1 MNVGLI
7 AMSGIRCYDAEL
19 MSLGLTLPGFVER
32 SKTVASLPSLGLLT
46 LAGLTPP
53 EHRVQYL
60 EVPDIRVADTLPDGF
75 DLVGISSYSAQVDEA
90 YELADRY
97 RAAGVPVVLG
107 GPHVSVLPD
116 EAAAHA
122 SSVVVG
128 HGELHW
134 RAALADAAAGR
145 LQPRY
150 GALEDDY
157 DLADAPM
164 PAFELLDITRYNRLT
179 IQTSR
184 GCPHRCEFCAGSL
197 MFCRHYRQKPVAKVL
212 AELDRILAI
221 WPRPFIELADDNSFV
236 DRAYWL
242 ELLPEM
248 AKRGI
253 RWFTETDVA
262 VGEDDALLDLLRE
275 SGCAEVLIGLESPVA
290 DGLDGVETRAN
301 WKLKR
306 LGQYQAALRNIQ
318 EHGVR
323 VNGCFVLG
331 LDGQGPDIFD
341 RVRDFVRDAD
351 LFDVQIT
358 VLTPFPG
365 TPLLARLRAEGRL
378 LDDGNWK
385 RCTLFDVNYEPRGM
399 TAQQLREGLRSLGV
413 DIYST
418 EWTKRRRDRFK
429 ARLRARGRRQ
439 RAEGRSQTSAKGGS
453 AT

>member
-1 MNVGLI
+1 MRIGLI

-46 LAGLTPP
+46 LAGMTPA
-53 EHRVQYL
+53 EHEVRYL

-90 YELADRY
+90 YELGDRFL
-97 RAAGVPVVLG
+97 AAGVSVVLG
-107 GPHVSVLPD
+107 GPHVSVLPE
-116 EAAAHA
+116 EAAPHA
-122 SSVVVG
+122 TSVVVG

-134 RAALADAAAGR
+134 PTVLADAAAAR
-145 LQPRY
+145 LRPRY
-150 GALEDDY
+150 GSLDDDF
-157 DLADAPM
+157 DLADAPV
-164 PAFELLDITRYNRLT
+164 PRFELLDIDRYNRLT

-184 GCPHRCEFCAGSL
+184 GCPHQCEFCAGSML
-197 MFCRHYRQKPVAKVL
+197 FCKRYRQKPVAKVL
-212 AELDRILAI
+212 AELDRVLAL
-221 WPRPFIELADDNSFV
+221 WPHPFIELADDNSLV
-236 DRAYWL
+236 HRDYWL
-242 ELLPEM
+242 ELLPEI
-248 AKRGI
+248 ARRDI
-253 RWFTETDVA
+253 RWFTETDVS

-306 LGQYQAALRNIQ
+306 LPRYQAVLRNIQ
-318 EHGVR
+318 EHGIR

-341 RVRDFVRDAD
+341 HVRAFVRDAD
-351 LFDVQIT
+351 LFDVQLT

-365 TPLLARLRAEGRL
+365 TPLHARLRAEGRL
-378 LDDGNWK
+378 LDDGNWR
-385 RCTLFDVNYEPRGM
+385 RCTLFDVNFEPKGM
-399 TAQQLREGLRSLGV
+399 TAQQLREGLRSVGV
-413 DIYST
+413 DVYST
-418 EWTKRRRDRFK
+418 EWTKRRRDHFK

-439 RAEGRSQTSAKGGS
+439 RKGT
-453 AT
+453 A